1 MYLREKFS
9 KAKSLMELKMLAEE
23 ELDENEQAFEMGE
36 MTFLQ
41 RLYADDQVNDTYAEF
56 KKLFKN

>member
-9 KAKSLMELKMLAEE
+9 KAKNLMELKMFADN

-36 MTFLQ
+36 MTFMQ
-41 RLYADDQVNDTYAEF
+41 RLYADEQVNEVYEEF